1 MRFLSPFL
9 SFPFLSFL
17 FLSFSFQSSFCS
29 WIRFGLGFGSRL
41 LLQEELHGTG
51 CAERNAIRLIAKRSL
66 LRILPVVAFCR
77 AQLGLLCRQ
86 MQVAVSGRKKTR
98 QERATALAQSHPNLT
113 RWAYARMLAV
123 VSYTGSLARLLACC
137 LLLVPCSLS
146 LLGARCLSLLVLAR
160 LLAAVAHRGR
170 CRCCLQQIATKCIAG
185 PIAPPGNLAPAR
197 QGGRC
202 EERLFGAISY

>member
-1 MRFLSPFL
+1 
-9 SFPFLSFL
+9 
-17 FLSFSFQSSFCS
+17 
-29 WIRFGLGFGSRL
+29 
-41 LLQEELHGTG
+41 LQEELHGTG

-137 LLLVPCSLS
+137 LFLVAAWRLLPLAASACSVACCCRSPWVLP
-146 LLGARCLSLLVLAR
+146 LLLATNRNKMHRRPHRPTRQSGARSTRRTVRRTPFRSHFILEPIILPRQAR
-160 LLAAVAHRGR
+160 DKHR
-170 CRCCLQQIATKCIAG
+170 
-185 PIAPPGNLAPAR
+185 
-197 QGGRC
+197 
-202 EERLFGAISY
+202 ES